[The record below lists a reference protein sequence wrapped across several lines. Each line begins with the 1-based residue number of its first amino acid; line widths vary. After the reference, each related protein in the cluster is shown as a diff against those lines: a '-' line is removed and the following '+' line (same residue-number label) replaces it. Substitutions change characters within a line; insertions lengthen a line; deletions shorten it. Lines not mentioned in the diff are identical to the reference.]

1 MQHFWF
7 QTTHPT
13 NANASK
19 SDHRKSHGTLGDHV
33 TMIRSCNYLPS
44 KEKLQRLLRMLPC
57 TIVAF
62 GVRNIRTD
70 DATAKPNHH
79 KLIRTNRRQRS
90 HAEEA
95 LMPCGRLYSRIS
107 VKWLPRTA
115 PRVIRRTTA
124 SQPQHGR
131 HDHAPPQKGS
141 GTCQANRRCDCFGA
155 AMVIA
160 VTSPLW

>member
-95 LMPCGRLYSRIS
+95 LMPCGRLYSRIICEVAPTNCPACHQKNNRIS
-107 VKWLPRTA
+107 TPTRPPRPRTA
-115 PRVIRRTTA
+115 TKRV
-124 SQPQHGR
+124 G
-131 HDHAPPQKGS
+131 DMS
-141 GTCQANRRCDCFGA
+141 G
-155 AMVIA
+155 
-160 VTSPLW
+160 

>member
-62 GVRNIRTD
+62 CVRNIRTD

-95 LMPCGRLYSRIS
+95 LMPCGHIQPNHLRSGS
-107 VKWLPRTA
+107 HELPRVSSEEQPHLNPNPAATTTYRHKNGRGHVRLIVGVTA
-115 PRVIRRTTA
+115 LVRR
-124 SQPQHGR
+124 
-131 HDHAPPQKGS
+131 
-141 GTCQANRRCDCFGA
+141 
-155 AMVIA
+155 
-160 VTSPLW
+160 W

>member
-1 MQHFWF
+1 
-7 QTTHPT
+7 
-13 NANASK
+13 
-19 SDHRKSHGTLGDHV
+19 
-33 TMIRSCNYLPS
+33 
-44 KEKLQRLLRMLPC
+44 MLPC

-70 DATAKPNHH
+70 DAITKPNHH

-95 LMPCGRLYSRIS
+95 LMPCGRLYSRIICE
-107 VKWLPRTA
+107 VAPMNCTA
-115 PRVIRRTTA
+115 CHQRRNA

-131 HDHAPPQKGS
+131 HDHAPSQKGS

-155 AMVIA
+155 AMVI
-160 VTSPLW
+160 VVSRVVSSPLVIGSPRSCRGPLVGHGGLMTSQFTRERQSTAEGRIALG